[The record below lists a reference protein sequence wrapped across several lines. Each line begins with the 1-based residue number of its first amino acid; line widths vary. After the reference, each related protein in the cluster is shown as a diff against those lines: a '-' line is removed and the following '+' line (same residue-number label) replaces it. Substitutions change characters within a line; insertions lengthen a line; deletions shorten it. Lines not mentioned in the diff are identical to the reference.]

1 LNRIKEIREQKQVR
15 QKDLAAAV
23 GISQPYLHDLENC
36 KRGARPDTYKRIAE
50 ALGVSVR
57 DLFEDEEKVG

>member
-1 LNRIKEIREQKQVR
+1 MNRIKEIREQKQVR

-23 GISQPYLHDLENC
+23 GISQPYLHDLENGR
-36 KRGARPDTYKRIAE
+36 RGARPDTYKRIAE